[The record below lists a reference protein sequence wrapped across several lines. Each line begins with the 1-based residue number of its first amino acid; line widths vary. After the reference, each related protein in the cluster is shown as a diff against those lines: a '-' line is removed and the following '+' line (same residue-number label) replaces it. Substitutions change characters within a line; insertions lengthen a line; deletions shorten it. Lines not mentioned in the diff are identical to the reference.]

1 MLKKS
6 SNKNLNSAALV
17 KLKEA
22 AAGNEKMIYALLET
36 SEEGL
41 SENTVKDRLKIYG
54 KNEIAAQKAPSWL
67 KQFAHSFFNPFNYIL
82 ACIAVISLFIDA
94 ILVPDGEK
102 DFSTTVII
110 SFMLLFS
117 TVLRFFQEFRSNKAA
132 ETLKKMVKTS
142 CLTKRKF
149 NESKEIE
156 ITEIVP
162 GDIIILSAGDM
173 VPADCRILKSKDLFI
188 SESILTGEALPVEKS
203 ALPIKEAKERNPLSL
218 QNICFMGTNV
228 VSGSATVVVANTG
241 IFTYF
246 GSISRSLVSKRPETA
261 FDIGVNKVSY
271 LLIRFMLI
279 MTPVIFLIN
288 GLVKGDWMQALL
300 FAIAVA
306 VGLTPEMLP
315 MIVTANLAKGAVN
328 MSKKKVI
335 VKRLNAIQNIG
346 AMDILCTDK
355 TGTLTLDKIVLETH
369 LNVRGIEDDEVLKWG
384 YLNSFHQTGLKN
396 LLDQAVLDHA
406 EVHNLMKADELYQKV
421 DEIPFDFERRR
432 MSVILNTSQGKHLM
446 ICKGAVEEMLPLC
459 QYALDPGEDHSLHIE
474 NDNIVPLDHLMKQ
487 QIIRMSEKLNADGQ
501 RVLLIAIREFE
512 GDHPLNYSVAD
523 EKNLIL
529 TGFMG
534 FLDPAKPSAEPSI
547 KALHKLGIEVKVV
560 TGDNDIVAKKIGHDV
575 GIPIN
580 SIMLG
585 EELEKMSDE
594 ELCKDMDLYSV
605 FAKVSPLQKQRIV
618 KILRAKGHTVGF
630 MGDGIND
637 AAAIKEADVG
647 ISVDTGADIAKE
659 SADIILLEKDLMV
672 LRSGVIYGRRTFGN
686 IVKYI
691 KMTASSNFGNMFSM
705 IGASALLPFLPMLP
719 LQILTQNLLYDV
731 SQSSIPWDTMDKDF
745 LETPKKWEAG
755 SIKKF
760 MLYIGP
766 LSSIFD
772 YVTFAVMFFIFKAN
786 TPEQQGLFQTGWFV
800 EGLLS
805 QTLIVHII
813 RTKKIPFI
821 QSWAATPV
829 VALTSLIMLIG
840 ILIPFTPMA
849 VYLKMQPLPLSYFPY
864 LAGILTGYC
873 MVTQLVKQWFI
884 RKFGQWL

>member
-22 AAGNEKMIYALLET
+22 AAENEKMVYALLET

-54 KNEIAAQKAPSWL
+54 KNEIATQKAPSWV

-82 ACIAVISLFIDA
+82 ACIAIISLFIDA
-94 ILVPDGEK
+94 ILVPAGEK
-102 DFSTTVII
+102 DFSTSIII
-110 SFMLLFS
+110 SVMLLFS
-117 TVLRFFQEFRSNKAA
+117 TVLRFIQEFRSNKAA
-132 ETLKKMVKTS
+132 EALKKMVKTS

-149 NESKEIE
+149 NESEEIE

-162 GDIIILSAGDM
+162 GDIIVLSAGDM

-188 SESILTGEALPVEKS
+188 SESILTGEALPVEKN
-203 ALPIKEAKERNPLSL
+203 ALPIKDAQYRNPLSL

-246 GSISRSLVSKRPETA
+246 GSISRSLASKRPETA

-406 EVHNLMKADELYQKV
+406 EVHNMMRADELYQKV

-432 MSVILNTSQGKHLM
+432 MSVILNTSKGKHLM

-459 QYALDPGEDHSLHIE
+459 QYALDPGDDRSLHVE
-474 NDNIVPLDHLMKQ
+474 NDNSVPLDDLMKQ
-487 QIIRMSEKLNADGQ
+487 QIIRMSEKLNAEGL
-501 RVLLIAIREFE
+501 RVLLIAIREFD

-523 EKNLIL
+523 ENKLTL

-547 KALHKLGIEVKVV
+547 KALHKLGVEVKVV
-560 TGDNDIVAKKIGHDV
+560 TGDNDIVAKKICHDV

-580 SIMLG
+580 TIMLG
-585 EELEKMSDE
+585 DELEHMTDD

-618 KILRAKGHTVGF
+618 KILRSKGHTVGF

-745 LETPKKWEAG
+745 LEKPKKWEAA

-772 YVTFAVMFFIFKAN
+772 YVTFAVLFFIFKAN

-840 ILIPFTPMA
+840 IMVPFTPMA

-864 LAGILTGYC
+864 LIGILTGYC
-873 MVTQLVKQWFI
+873 VLTQFVKQWFI